1 MHLWGCRLNRSTQH
15 TARAVPEATED
26 KNYQESLAS
35 GLREAKLVER
45 ALQQAESIRAAKPA
59 DTPAKIE
66 AFSSSAREIVHGSN
80 RAIAKHALQSIV
92 ARVEV
97 TDETIRILEENE

>member
-1 MHLWGCRLNRSTQH
+1 
-15 TARAVPEATED
+15 
-26 KNYQESLAS
+26 LAN
-35 GLREAKLVER
+35 GLREAKLVVVER

-59 DTPAKIE
+59 VTPAKIE
-66 AFSSSAREIVHGSN
+66 AFSSSAREILHGSN
-80 RAIAKHALQSIV
+80 RAIAKHVLQPIV

>member
-26 KNYQESLAS
+26 KNYQESLAN

-59 DTPAKIE
+59 VPAKIE